1 MATAK
6 IVYASLTGNTQE
18 IAEILADNLRD
29 LDVEVDV
36 SECSEANA
44 AEFYNYDIC
53 IVATYTYGYGDLPDE
68 IVPFYEDLEGLD
80 LSGKIAGVVG
90 SGDLSYDEMYCKS
103 VDDFVEQFEN
113 ANATIGAES
122 VKIEFNTEGED
133 YDNLEA
139 FAQSLVDKLP

>member
-6 IVYASLTGNTQE
+6 IVYASQTGNTQE
-18 IAEILADNLRD
+18 IADILADNLRD

-36 SECSEANA
+36 SDCNDANA
-44 AEFYNYDIC
+44 AEFYNYDLC

-68 IVPFYEDLEGLD
+68 IVPFFDDLETLD

-90 SGDLSYDEMYCKS
+90 SGDTSYDEMYCKS
-103 VDDFVEQFEN
+103 VDDFVEQFEK

-122 VKIEFNTEGED
+122 VKIEFNAEGDD
-133 YDNLEA
+133 YQKLEA